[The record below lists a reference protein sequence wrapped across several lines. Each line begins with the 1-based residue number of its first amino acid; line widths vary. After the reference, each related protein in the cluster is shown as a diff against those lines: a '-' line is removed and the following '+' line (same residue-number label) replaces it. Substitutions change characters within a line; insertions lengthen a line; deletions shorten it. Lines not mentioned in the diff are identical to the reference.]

1 MFHYTHHCCYCITRP
16 SINVTSVVYLLLP
29 IITTIRTSS
38 CCLYQTILSVY
49 CAYIVYGQH
58 PNYLLLTII
67 SFHIISLYHHRL
79 AVIIIT
85 VIICSQRPPVTQ
97 NDSLLLFPARKNRHL
112 HIGTRAI
119 SLTPFTY
126 SVLRQQAVPPP
137 INIYLASAAAAP
149 FSIASCDLIRA
160 MSDPTTWDFFHGISS
175 MLWVIWG
182 CYSASLLN

>member
-1 MFHYTHHCCYCITRP
+1 MFHYTHHSLFYCITRP
-16 SINVTSVVYLLLP
+16 SINVTSVVISFYPSLP
-29 IITTIRTSS
+29 P
-38 CCLYQTILSVY
+38 SVQVHAVY
-49 CAYIVYGQH
+49 TRPYYPYIVYDQH

-160 MSDPTTWDFFHGISS
+160 MSDPTTWDFPWHLFHVMGY
-175 MLWVIWG
+175 LRLLH
-182 CYSASLLN
+182 ASLF

>member
-1 MFHYTHHCCYCITRP
+1 M
-16 SINVTSVVYLLLP
+16 
-29 IITTIRTSS
+29 
-38 CCLYQTILSVY
+38 
-49 CAYIVYGQH
+49 YGQH

-160 MSDPTTWDFFHGISS
+160 MSDPTTWDFS
-175 MLWVIWG
+175 M
-182 CYSASLLN
+182 ASLPCYGLSEVVTPPLS